1 MSSVQRG
8 FEPLVPQQQRPDHH
22 VNGKCQRDDPNIG
35 ISLIRLENSLIARFN
50 SLLRRKNSLFRC
62 VGNFS
67 VSHCICSRIW
77 PGNLGGFKRRV
88 RTDSLLQRRVS
99 CELKIDVCV
108 KTDGSAVGERPA
120 DTACTRRIKAQIR
133 EVEALIVVR

>member
-77 PGNLGGFKRRV
+77 HHLAASQGQTVKIPCFFPAIREFGGFRDEFAH
-88 RTDSLLQRRVS
+88 DSLLRRRV
-99 CELKIDVCV
+99 CEPSVPRLSAGL
-108 KTDGSAVGERPA
+108 GS
-120 DTACTRRIKAQIR
+120 TAGRSSTSRR
-133 EVEALIVVR
+133 